1 MLEGEE
7 MNTITEELVT
17 IDINGR
23 TVDCYVWGYYHPAY
37 DGGYDEPGEP
47 EMYELTELFTRFKDE
62 KDQQAI
68 TDMLVFDFVREDIIK
83 QLKENE

>member
-1 MLEGEE
+1 

-37 DGGYDEPGEP
+37 DGGYDEPSEP
-47 EMYELTELFTRFKDE
+47 EMYELTELYADIEDE
-62 KDQQAI
+62 REQQAI
-68 TDMLVFDFVREDIIK
+68 SELLVFDFVREDIIE
-83 QLKENE
+83 QLKESAK

>member
-1 MLEGEE
+1 

-37 DGGYDEPGEP
+37 DGGYDEPSEP
-47 EMYELTELFTRFKDE
+47 EMYELTELYADFGGVK
-62 KDQQAI
+62 QQEI
-68 TDMLVFDFVREDIIK
+68 GEVLMIDYVREDIIE
-83 QLKENE
+83 QLKEAK

>member
-1 MLEGEE
+1 

-37 DGGYDEPGEP
+37 DGGYDEPSEP
-47 EMYELTELFTRFKDE
+47 EMYELTELYADLGGVK
-62 KDQQAI
+62 QQEI
-68 TDMLVFDFVREDIIK
+68 SDMLAFDFVREDIIE
-83 QLKENE
+83 QLKGSK

>member
-1 MLEGEE
+1 

-37 DGGYDEPGEP
+37 EGGCDEPSEP
-47 EMYELTELFTRFKDE
+47 ETYELMHLFTGIKGE
-62 KDQQAI
+62 KEQQEVSN
-68 TDMLVFDFVREDIIK
+68 MLVFDFVREDIIK
-83 QLKENE
+83 QLKEAK